1 MAMLILI
8 KLLINP
14 FIKDK
19 NIFNAAFAITGTI
32 RRTYKEKLCQELGFG
47 STQPRRWFRKL
58 SFLYKIIKN
67 KSSPYLYHLVAQPG
81 LYATAYSTRSSKK
94 LTFH

>member
-8 KLLINP
+8 KFLISP

-19 NIFNAAFAITGTI
+19 NLFNAVFAITGTI

-58 SFLYKIIKN
+58 YFLYEIIKTE
-67 KSSPYLYHLVAQPG
+67 SSSYLYHLVAQPG
-81 LYATAYSTRSSKK
+81 STCDCIFYS
-94 LTFH
+94 